1 MVTSILDNDLYVFSV
16 SYVFFKNYPD
26 ASGVMEFKD
35 RNNTKYSQEFL
46 DQLVKEFNK
55 ICSLKLTDPEFEY
68 VSKKIPY
75 IPLCYWEWLKSF
87 RFDSSKVKF
96 WLDSE
101 QHLQI
106 TVEDKLYKAG
116 FYEIPILA
124 TVSELISKTNNYTIQ
139 EKEVLEKLDK
149 KIEFSEEHN
158 LVFSEFGTRRR
169 HSFYLQDLV
178 IQRLKE
184 KSTKCSG
191 TSNVYFAYKYGLTP
205 IGTMNHY
212 YVEFI
217 GSQFGYNLANQVA
230 METWSKTYRGNLGT
244 FLTDTYTTEAFFN
257 NLDKYHA
264 LLYNGVRQDS
274 GDEFKFADKMINRY
288 QELGVD
294 PREKLII
301 FSNALD
307 FPKFKEI
314 NDYCKGKIKAVAGIG
329 TNLTNDTGYP
339 HPNIVMKLV
348 LSKMNDRQEY
358 RHCIKL
364 SDDFGKHQGNPEE
377 IENCKK
383 ILKIY
388 G

>member
-1 MVTSILDNDLYVFSV
+1 
-16 SYVFFKNYPD
+16 
-26 ASGVMEFKD
+26 
-35 RNNTKYSQEFL
+35 
-46 DQLVKEFNK
+46 
-55 ICSLKLTDPEFEY
+55 
-68 VSKKIPY
+68 
-75 IPLCYWEWLKSF
+75 
-87 RFDSSKVKF
+87 
-96 WLDSE
+96 
-101 QHLQI
+101 
-106 TVEDKLYKAG
+106 
-116 FYEIPILA
+116 
-124 TVSELISKTNNYTIQ
+124 
-139 EKEVLEKLDK
+139 
-149 KIEFSEEHN
+149 
-158 LVFSEFGTRRR
+158 
-169 HSFYLQDLV
+169 
-178 IQRLKE
+178 
-184 KSTKCSG
+184 
-191 TSNVYFAYKYGLTP
+191 
-205 IGTMNHY
+205 MNHY

-217 GSQFGYNLANQVA
+217 GSQFGYNLANQMA